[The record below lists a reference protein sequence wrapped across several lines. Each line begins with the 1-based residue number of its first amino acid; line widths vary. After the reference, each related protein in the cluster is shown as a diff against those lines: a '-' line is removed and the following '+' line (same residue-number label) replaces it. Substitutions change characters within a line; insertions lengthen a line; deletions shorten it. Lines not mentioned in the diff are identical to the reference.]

1 MAPDLGWLHR
11 YVPAEADAA
20 DARGTVPNRGTNAGP
35 LTLLLLHGT
44 GGDENSLVGLGRLV
58 APKANLL
65 SVRGRSN
72 EEGVTRF
79 FRRFSAT
86 SYDQAHLVSEAKA
99 LGRFARLAAD
109 TYGFDRRGL
118 VACGYSNGANI
129 ALATLAYDADAF
141 AAAILLRAVMP
152 LDEPPEVDLGGKP
165 VLVLHGVRDAYA
177 PYARDLAPY
186 LTHANARVSEIS
198 VAAGHELVEEDVAQV
213 RAWLEAFVGEVP
225 NRANT

>member
-1 MAPDLGWLHR
+1 M
-11 YVPAEADAA
+11 DAA
-20 DARGTVPNRGTNAGP
+20 STQGAASNRGVRPGT

-58 APKANLL
+58 APNANLL
-65 SVRGRSN
+65 SVRGRST

-86 SYDQAHLVSEAKA
+86 SYDQENLVSEAEA
-99 LGRFARLAAD
+99 LGQFARLAAA

-129 ALATLAYDADAF
+129 ALATMAYDADAF
-141 AAAILLRAVMP
+141 AAAILLRPVMP
-152 LDEPPEVDLGGKP
+152 LERPPEVDLGGKP
-165 VLVLHGVRDAYA
+165 VLVIHGVRDAYA

-186 LTHANARVSEIS
+186 LTRANAHVSEAF
-198 VAAGHELVEEDVAQV
+198 VVAGHELVEEDVERAS
-213 RAWLEAFVGEVP
+213 AWLETFARGGAGQGV
-225 NRANT
+225 THS